1 MTALGQ
7 DLAAVI
13 SPPRIGQDGF
23 WVPDPTPEQAARMW
37 MHEMNRRS
45 LERERHAALMAGE
58 QAELQR
64 RFWCDE
70 ACDLRSTLAPTPAR
84 ATQPSASANAEL
96 KAASITPHP

>member
-1 MTALGQ
+1 MTPLAA

-13 SPPRIGQDGF
+13 SPPRIGEDGF

-45 LERERHAALMAGE
+45 LDRERHAALMAEE

-64 RFWCDE
+64 RYWCDE
-70 ACDLRSTLAPTPAR
+70 AADLRSTLSTTPPR
-84 ATQPSASANAEL
+84 ATQPPASANAEL